1 MEDDH
6 ITSPPHLYCECP
18 AEPLLRSPAL
28 LPPLPHV
35 ASGELSPY
43 CRPQGRSAQSSR
55 AWVAQALPPS
65 PSPGS
70 PPSPTLTNALLGSL
84 VISATF
90 VTLCNAQCYV
100 IPLENITGESTTE
113 CKDGS
118 GVTHPLNSRWKT
130 EKCEECSC
138 STNGIQ
144 CCNTLNKETCSY
156 TVVELENPEKSC
168 VVSAW
173 VM

>member
-1 MEDDH
+1 M
-6 ITSPPHLYCECP
+6 
-18 AEPLLRSPAL
+18 
-28 LPPLPHV
+28 
-35 ASGELSPY
+35 
-43 CRPQGRSAQSSR
+43 
-55 AWVAQALPPS
+55 
-65 PSPGS
+65 
-70 PPSPTLTNALLGSL
+70 NALLGSL
-84 VISATF
+84 MISATF

-144 CCNTLNKETCSY
+144 CCNTVPIPVGYDTIKCKKVLNKETCSY